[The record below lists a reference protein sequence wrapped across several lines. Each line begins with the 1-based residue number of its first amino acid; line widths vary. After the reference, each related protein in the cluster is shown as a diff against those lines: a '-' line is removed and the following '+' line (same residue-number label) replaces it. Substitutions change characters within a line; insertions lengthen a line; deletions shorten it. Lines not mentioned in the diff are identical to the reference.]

1 MEENVIIANP
11 EKLEKVKKLISEAGA
26 EKLHVLADFDRTLTK
41 AFVGG
46 KLIPSLTSILRDGN
60 YLTPDYASKAQAL
73 YDKYHPIEI
82 DPKIPLEKKKKAMEE
97 WWRTHFDLL
106 IKSGLNKKD
115 LENVVG
121 SAKIESRKGF
131 SEFADFLKKHNIPL
145 IIMSSSGLGGDII
158 SMYLEKNI
166 GKNSNIHIISNVFQ
180 WDEKGAAVAVRR
192 PIIHVMNKDE
202 TMVENFP
209 CFGAVKNRRNVLL
222 MGDNLSDVGMIIGF
236 DYDNLIKIGFL
247 NEKVRESLEQ
257 YKQNYDVV
265 ILNDSS
271 FDYVNKLLK
280 ELIK

>member
-11 EKLEKVKKLISEAGA
+11 EKLEKVKKLISEGGA

-60 YLTPDYASKAQAL
+60 YLTPDYTSKARAL

-97 WWRTHFDLL
+97 WWLTHFDLL

-145 IIMSSSGLGGDII
+145 VVMSSSGLGGDII
-158 SMYLEKNI
+158 SMYLEK
-166 GKNSNIHIISNVFQ
+166 KYR
-180 WDEKGAAVAVRR
+180 K
-192 PIIHVMNKDE
+192 K
-202 TMVENFP
+202 
-209 CFGAVKNRRNVLL
+209 
-222 MGDNLSDVGMIIGF
+222 
-236 DYDNLIKIGFL
+236 
-247 NEKVRESLEQ
+247 
-257 YKQNYDVV
+257 
-265 ILNDSS
+265 
-271 FDYVNKLLK
+271 
-280 ELIK
+280 